1 MSTITKEEEAMLR
14 HMLARHTAA
23 LTRMDHGPQTIVEY
37 IQAQPQRE
45 AFVEWLRKKQ
55 DARFDAVANTIEAG
69 PDFNEAEEAYL
80 SDVYGKLKLMT

>member
-1 MSTITKEEEAMLR
+1 MSSITKEEEVMLR
-14 HMLARHTAA
+14 RMLAHHQAA
-23 LTRMDHGPQTIVEY
+23 IARTDFGPQTIIEY

-80 SDVYGKLKLMT
+80 SDVYGK